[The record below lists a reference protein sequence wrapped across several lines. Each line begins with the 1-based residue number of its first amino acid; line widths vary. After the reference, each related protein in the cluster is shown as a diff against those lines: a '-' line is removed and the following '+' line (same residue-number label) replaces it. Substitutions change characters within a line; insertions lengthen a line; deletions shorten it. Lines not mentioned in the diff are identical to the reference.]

1 MMEVMV
7 VEQNIG
13 LGRLSAAIDLGLGC
27 DPTNGQCGRV
37 WISDKC
43 QVQNH
48 ILVSIDG
55 TQRQVLNVS
64 PMPLLD

>member
-7 VEQNIG
+7 VERRIG
-13 LGRLSAAIDLGLGC
+13 LGRLYAAI
-27 DPTNGQCGRV
+27 DPTNGQCERF

-48 ILVSIDG
+48 ILVSTDG
-55 TQRQVLNVS
+55 TQRQVLSVS
-64 PMPLLD
+64 PLPLLD